1 MRVLPR
7 SLAGRL
13 ALVLLLALVAAQ
25 GIAVFLFAGERA
37 AAVHHAYRENVVA
50 RTATVMRLIQGTPP
64 ALHDSVAAAARTR
77 FVRYSLTPEPVVEHL
92 GSGERAEAI
101 ASDLSRALG
110 VDRGRVR
117 IAPLWRLHRH
127 GAHDDDD
134 DDDYDDD
141 HDDDEGDD
149 HDDHDDDDD
158 DRERPRWKRH
168 WFAVSIA
175 VGDARWLNVQVGPPP
190 GARPFGWTFL
200 LSFAL
205 SALAVGGVAVW
216 AARRVTRPMRR
227 LADAADALGRGEDV
241 GDLPEAGPLETRRTV
256 RAFNRMRDRIDRFVR
271 DRTTM
276 LAAIS
281 HDLRTP
287 IAGLRLQAEFV
298 ADEEVRKR
306 IASGLDEMQRMTEET
321 LAFAREDMTREE
333 TRTVDL
339 RALVDS
345 VAADLADLGHDVSL
359 ADGGR
364 VLVRC
369 RPAAL
374 RRAVANLLENAAVYG
389 KRGRALIDRPGGDVR
404 IAVDDEGP
412 GIAAADLERVF
423 EPFVRLEGSRSR
435 DTGGSGLGLAIARTV
450 VRGHGGDVRLENRER
465 GGLRATL
472 TLPRAAV
479 VEG

>member
-1 MRVLPR
+1 MRALPR

-50 RTATVMRLIQGTPP
+50 RTATVVRLIQGTPP

-101 ASDLSRALG
+101 ARDLARALG

-117 IAPLWRLHRH
+117 IAPLWRPHRH
-127 GAHDDDD
+127 GEHDDDDDHDDDDHDDEHDDDD
-134 DDDYDDD
+134 DDD
-141 HDDDEGDD
+141 H
-149 HDDHDDDDD
+149 
-158 DRERPRWKRH
+158 ERPRWKRH

-175 VGDARWLNVQVGPPP
+175 MPDDGWLNVQVGPPP

-216 AARRVTRPMRR
+216 AARRLTRPMRR

-389 KRGRALIDRPGGDVR
+389 RRGRARIDRPEGDVR
-404 IAVDDEGP
+404 VAVDDEGP
-412 GIAAADLERVF
+412 GIADADLERVF

-435 DTGGSGLGLAIARTV
+435 ETGGSGLGLAIARTV
-450 VRGHGGDVRLENRER
+450 VRGHGGDVRLENRKE

-479 VEG
+479 VEGGAA